1 MYLLYHAQKVL
12 AEQGKRIHYLSADS
26 PKLGGEPLQEIVST
40 IFLAGY
46 DGVIIDE
53 VHFAQDWSIHLKALH
68 DEFPEH
74 LLWVSDSS
82 SLVLRVG
89 TGDLS
94 RRFMH
99 IEMPLLSFREFLFLE
114 TGNEYPACNPFAS
127 NIQLPVQPTPSLLT
141 AFRRYMQIGTRPFY
155 REGDFEDR
163 MLSILDNTLYGDI
176 PFFLPSVTDGNLR
189 LMKTVTGTLAN
200 ASIPRSQVRSLCSDW
215 GIGADKLYHMLTVM
229 ESVDL
234 LRIVRKEH
242 DRKAKTAGEKLFFS
256 DPAFY
261 AVLNGDKG
269 NARETLAVMLCSYGG
284 YTVEA
289 TKDETTGD
297 FVLTKSIGFSS
308 SSFKVEIG
316 GASKRPK
323 KADFVIRDDTDY
335 PGGKNIPMW
344 LLGFSY

>member
-1 MYLLYHAQKVL
+1 
-12 AEQGKRIHYLSADS
+12 
-26 PKLGGEPLQEIVST
+26 
-40 IFLAGY
+40 
-46 DGVIIDE
+46 
-53 VHFAQDWSIHLKALH
+53 
-68 DEFPEH
+68 
-74 LLWVSDSS
+74 
-82 SLVLRVG
+82 
-89 TGDLS
+89 
-94 RRFMH
+94 MH

-127 NIQLPVQPTPSLLT
+127 NIQLPVQPSPSLLT
-141 AFRRYMQIGTRPFY
+141 AFRQYMQSGTRPFY

-163 MLSILDNTLYGDI
+163 MLSILDKTLYEDI
-176 PFFLPSVTDGNLR
+176 HFFLPSVTDGNLR
-189 LMKTVTGTLAN
+189 LMKAMTGMLAN
-200 ASIPRSQVRSLCSDW
+200 ASIPRLQVRSLSSDW

-242 DRKAKTAGEKLFFS
+242 GRKAKTAGEKLFFS

-261 AVLNGDKG
+261 AVLNGNKG
-269 NARETLAVMLCSYGG
+269 NAREALAVMLCSYGG